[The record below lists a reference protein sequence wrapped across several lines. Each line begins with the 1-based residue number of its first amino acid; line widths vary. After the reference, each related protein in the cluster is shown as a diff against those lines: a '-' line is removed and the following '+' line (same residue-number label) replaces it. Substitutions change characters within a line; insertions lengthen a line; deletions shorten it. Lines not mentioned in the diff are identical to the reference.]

1 MTEGSL
7 GRRYAKALFQLAR
20 DAAQEEK
27 IGRELEQFYRA
38 YTESDLQ
45 QVLVNPAF
53 ALEVRKKI
61 LAQVTQAE
69 QLSELTRHFLSLLAD
84 RDRLP
89 HLAGI
94 VGCYRRLLNEAKGR
108 VEAKVISV
116 SPLEPDWVD
125 QLRGQLHGISGKDV
139 VLQQETDPG
148 LLGGLFV
155 ELEGKVY
162 DGSIRTQLENMKQR
176 IVRGY

>member
-20 DAAQEEK
+20 EAGQEAK
-27 IGRELEQFYRA
+27 IGQELEQFNGA
-38 YTESDLQ
+38 YTQSDLKQ
-45 QVLVNPAF
+45 ILVNPAF

-94 VGCYRRLLNEAKGR
+94 VSCYRRLLNEAKGR

-116 SPLEPDWVD
+116 GPLEPDWVD

-148 LLGGLFV
+148 LLGGLLV

>member
-20 DAAQEEK
+20 DADQEEK
-27 IGRELEQFYRA
+27 IGQELEQFNGA
-38 YTESDLQ
+38 YTQSDLK

-69 QLSELTRHFLSLLAD
+69 QLSALTRHFLSLLAD
-84 RDRLP
+84 RDRLS

-94 VGCYRRLLNEAKGR
+94 VSRYRRLLNEAQGR
-108 VEAKVISV
+108 VEAKVVSA
-116 SPLEPDWVD
+116 SPLEPDRLD
-125 QLRGQLHGISGKDV
+125 QLSAQLRGISGKDV
-139 VLQQETDPG
+139 VLQQETEPG
-148 LLGGLFV
+148 VLGSLLV

-176 IVRGY
+176 IARGY